1 MKKILDYEKYT
12 ALARQTIAEGQV
24 LLENKDNV
32 LPLKKG
38 TNVAVFGRM
47 QLHYYKSGTGS
58 GGMVNVNRI
67 YSILD
72 ALYEA
77 EKAGDLKVYEPLVE
91 TYRKWEEENPI
102 EEGVGWGNEPWS
114 QKEMILD
121 EATVSDAVS
130 NTDVALVVIAR
141 TAGEDIDNKNSKG
154 AYLLSDEEEDMLKK
168 VRAAFD
174 KMVVIFNVGNVID
187 MTFVSQIKPEAI
199 LYAWQGGMIGGLGTV
214 DVLKGAV
221 NPSGRLSDTIS
232 YKITDYPS
240 DRNFGDPEKAVYE
253 EDIFIGYRYFETFA
267 KDKVMYPFGYG
278 LSYTDFEIKTSKVTL
293 NNDSISF
300 DAEVINT
307 GALSGREVCQIY
319 VKAPNG
325 SLGKASR
332 VLCAFKKT
340 KDLTPGSSEKLS
352 FNVPFTAFASFD
364 ETGKCGLGTGW
375 VLEKGTYEVYAGKN
389 VRDAA
394 LADAFTLDDNVLVEG
409 LENAMGPVDPF
420 KRMVAVS
427 KDGGNT
433 VTVGYEDVP
442 LRKDTQRS
450 RRDARLPREI
460 PLTGDKGYKLK
471 DVKEGRVSMDD
482 FIAQLD
488 KEELCTLIRGEG
500 MSSKQVTPGTAAAF
514 GGISPSLKAKG
525 IPVGCMDDGPSGMRL
540 DSGMK
545 AFSLPNGTL
554 MACTFNTELVEE
566 LYSFLAIEMLKNNVD
581 ILLGPGM
588 NIHRHPLNGRNFEYF
603 SEDPFLTGQ
612 MGAAQ
617 VRGLKSAGVTGSI
630 KHFACNNQETG
641 RLQMD
646 QRVSERALR
655 EIYLKGFEIAV
666 KEGGADTV
674 MTTYG
679 QLNGVWTSG
688 CYDLNTTIL
697 RGQWGFKG
705 IVMTDWLARISDEDS
720 RGNGSKTNFAAMVR
734 AQNDIY
740 CCVPGALEDI
750 GDNARSSLED
760 GTLTIGELQRTAIN
774 VCSFLVDAPVMT
786 RQYLEGI
793 EVEVLGAEE
802 GFDDKGADV
811 EYIKINGEGTIDLS
825 NVEFKKGS
833 SYYFGIDLED
843 LGKYEVTMSGHG
855 LPGNELAQLPA
866 VLYLATM
873 PIIALNMRGDGNT
886 VSETIVNDFLNK
898 PNVMR
903 IYSALGGIKLDSVT
917 FKMIRKGLNVD

>member
-12 ALARQTIAEGQV
+12 ALARQTVAEGQV

-32 LPLKKG
+32 LPLKRG

-58 GGMVNVNRI
+58 GGMVNVNRV

-77 EKAGDLKVYEPLVE
+77 EKEGAVKVYAPLVE

-102 EEGVGWGNEPWS
+102 EEGIGWGNEPWS

-121 EATVSDAVS
+121 EATVSDAAS
-130 NTDVALVVIAR
+130 YNDCAIVVIAR
-141 TAGEDIDNKNSKG
+141 TAGEDIDNKNLKG

-174 KMVVIFNVGNVID
+174 KMVVILNVGNVID
-187 MTFVSQIKPEAI
+187 MAFISQIKPDALI
-199 LYAWQGGMIGGLGTV
+199 YAWQGGMTGGLGTV
-214 DVLKGAV
+214 DVLTGAV
-221 NPSGRLSDTIS
+221 NPSGHLSDTIS

-278 LSYTDFEIKTSKVTL
+278 LSYTDFEIKTSDVTL
-293 NNDSISF
+293 NNDSITF
-300 DAEVINT
+300 EIEVKNV
-307 GALSGREVCQIY
+307 GSVSGKEVCQIY

-325 SLGKASR
+325 LLGKASK

-340 KDLTPGSSEKLS
+340 SELAPGSMEKLT
-352 FNVPFTAFASFD
+352 FDIPFTAFASFD

-375 VLEKGTYEVYAGKN
+375 VLEKGTYEVYAGEN

-394 LADAFTLDDNVLVEG
+394 FAGSFILNDNVLVEK
-409 LENAMGPVDPF
+409 LENAMGPVIPF
-420 KRMVAVS
+420 KRMIAKS
-427 KDGGNT
+427 QDDGNT
-433 VTVGYEDVP
+433 VTADYEDVP

-488 KEELCTLIRGEG
+488 KEELCTIIRGEG

-514 GGISPSLKAKG
+514 GGISPALKAKG

-554 MACTFNTELVEE
+554 IACTFNTELVEE

-617 VRGLKSAGVTGSI
+617 VRGMHSAGVTGSI

-641 RLQMD
+641 RLKMD

-679 QLNGVWTSG
+679 QVNGVWTAG

-705 IVMTDWLARISDEDS
+705 IVMTDWWARISDEESD
-720 RGNGSKTNFAAMVR
+720 GSKTNFAAMVR
-734 AQNDIY
+734 AQNDLY

-750 GDNARSSLED
+750 GDNARPSLEE

-774 VCSFLVDAPVMT
+774 VCSFLMDSPAMI
-786 RQYLEGI
+786 RQYLEGV
-793 EVEVLGAEE
+793 EVEVIGAEE

-825 NVEFKKGS
+825 DVEFKKGS
-833 SYYFGIDLED
+833 SYYFGVDFED

-873 PIIALNMRGDGNT
+873 PIISISTRSDGT
-886 VSETIVNDFLNK
+886 PVTETIINDFLNK

-903 IYSALGGIKLDSVT
+903 IYSALGGVKIDSVT